1 MNDVLTLAVNGL
13 RYRVHR
19 WRKEATDIRPMD
31 STPAQRMPS
40 GGLCLL
46 HGFSGAGVNWSPVVG
61 MLHSPLMIAPD
72 LIGHGGTDS
81 PADPARYRME
91 AAAAD
96 LYTLWG
102 QLELPPL
109 HLVGYSMGGRL
120 ALYTALTYPAMVTR
134 LTLESASPGLDT
146 EAERDYRR
154 ATDEVLAGQI
164 ESNGIAWFAAMWEQ
178 LPLFQH
184 QSEKVREV
192 LRAVRLSQSSTGLAN
207 SLRGMGTGAQPSL
220 WERLPELSMPVDLI
234 VGALDAKF
242 VAINRQMAARIPT
255 CQLQVVDAAGH
266 SVHQEQPHAVAALI
280 NPV

>member
-13 RYRVHR
+13 RYRVQR
-19 WRKEATDIRPMD
+19 WRKEATDILPRD
-31 STPAQRMPS
+31 SAPAQSIRG

-72 LIGHGGTDS
+72 LIGHGGTES

-120 ALYTALTYPAMVTR
+120 ALYTALTYPDMVTR
-134 LTLESASPGLDT
+134 LTLESASPGLAT
-146 EAERDYRR
+146 EVERDDRR
-154 ATDEVLAGQI
+154 AADEALADQI
-164 ESNGIAWFAAMWEQ
+164 EWNGMEWFATMWEQ

-184 QSEKVREV
+184 QSEKVREA
-192 LRAVRLSQSSTGLAN
+192 LRAVRLSQSSMGLAN

-242 VAINRQMAARIPT
+242 VAINLPMAARIPT
-255 CQLQVVDAAGH
+255 CRLHVVDGVGH
-266 SVHQEQPHAVAALI
+266 SVHQENSQAVASVI
-280 NPV
+280 GGI

>member
-13 RYRVHR
+13 RYRVQR
-19 WRKEATDIRPMD
+19 WRKEATDIPPID
-31 STPAQRMPS
+31 STLAQSVRG

-81 PADPARYRME
+81 PADPARYRIE

-96 LYTLWG
+96 LYALWG

-120 ALYTALTYPAMVTR
+120 ALYTALAYPAMVTR
-134 LTLESASPGLDT
+134 LTLESASPGLAT
-146 EAERDYRR
+146 EAERDDRR
-154 ATDEVLAGQI
+154 AADEVLADQI

-178 LPLFQH
+178 VPLFQH
-184 QSEKVREV
+184 QSEKVRED
-192 LRAVRLSQSSTGLAN
+192 LRAVRLSQSATGLAN
-207 SLRGMGTGAQPSL
+207 SLRWMGTGAQPSL